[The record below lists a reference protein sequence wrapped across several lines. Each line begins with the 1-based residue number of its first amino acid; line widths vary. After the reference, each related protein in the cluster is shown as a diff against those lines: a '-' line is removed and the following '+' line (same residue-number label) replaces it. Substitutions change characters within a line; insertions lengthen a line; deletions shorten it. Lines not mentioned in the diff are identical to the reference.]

1 MAIEQYTYWSITI
14 NNPDENDYL
23 IVQNP
28 NPKYVREMVWTPEV
42 GGEEGTPHI
51 QGWIRL
57 QRNQSQ
63 AFVKK
68 IYPRAHLKPCR
79 KDDYNENCHRY
90 AQKNDDTTAGN
101 HHITLNDPLPGSDTI
116 LYQVLDQSAERAVG
130 IYPEWSNLWGKYGSQ
145 MFMMHE
151 LSLKKLDTDHIERE
165 MITEK
170 AGLEKLF
177 ISPTYEKMKAK
188 YWREILFRIYTH
200 KQDASSEGIQTCT
213 EEEEGGSSVCE
224 DHEEG
229 SGEETERSSE
239 SGSSCSG
246 SSDDQPQ
253 SRKQGYRKQGRR

>member
-23 IVQNP
+23 IVRNP
-28 NPKYVREMVWTPEV
+28 NPKYVREMVWTPEI

-101 HHITLNDPLPGSDTI
+101 HHITINDPIPASDTI
-116 LYQVLDQSAERAVG
+116 LYKVLEQGFELMMERRSFLRDHYEQGG
-130 IYPEWSNLWGKYGSQ
+130 IKDVIQRIDVRGLY
-145 MFMMHE
+145 
-151 LSLKKLDTDHIERE
+151 TDIVERD
-165 MITEK
+165 MIMKT
-170 AGLEKLF
+170 AGLEKIF
-177 ISPTYEKMKAK
+177 ISPAYEKMKSK
-188 YWREILFRIYTH
+188 YWREILIRIYTH
-200 KQDASSEGIQTCT
+200 KEDADLHDEKTADT
-213 EEEEGGSSVCE
+213 
-224 DHEEG
+224 
-229 SGEETERSSE
+229 
-239 SGSSCSG
+239 SGSSCSEETEVRESVESCSG
-246 SSDDQPQ
+246 SEAP
-253 SRKQGYRKQGRR
+253 GRYEGRGSKANADHDW